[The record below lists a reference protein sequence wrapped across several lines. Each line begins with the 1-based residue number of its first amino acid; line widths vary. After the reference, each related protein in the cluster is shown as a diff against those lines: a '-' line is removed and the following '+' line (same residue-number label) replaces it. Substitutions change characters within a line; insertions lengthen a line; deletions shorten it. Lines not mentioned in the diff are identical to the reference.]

1 MTSGIPSIA
10 AAKPQDGKETS
21 RNPWTWIPT
30 LYLAEGLPY
39 VVVMTVSVIMYKGMG
54 ISNTDIALY
63 TSWLYLA
70 WVIKPLWSP
79 VVDILKTRRLWIW
92 VMQLLIGAGLAG
104 VALTIPTSHFFQYT
118 LAFLWL
124 LAFSS
129 ATHDI
134 AADGYYML
142 ATTEKEQAFFVGIRS
157 TFYRISMI
165 SGQGLLVILAGII
178 QSNTGLPKVEFQ
190 VRSAPGAPIV
200 QTSQADKPANDSAQ
214 AQLRV
219 LASAALVEINPDSGK
234 RKDID
239 GLIAAA
245 KDENSRNG
253 FYESGQK
260 PSESNSWWS
269 RYIWAPVKQF
279 FTSIGR
285 GIAAPFRA
293 IGTVLE
299 PFLRAHLAPKA
310 IGQSELTGNVG
321 IAHVQLSRPPGK
333 NIVITLAQSSGG
345 FFGFFKTASKNI
357 SVAEGARLQFNDE
370 NWNRP
375 AIVVFQLDSKLKGEA
390 SAFYEIRS
398 GNISISWAFTFF
410 VLVALFVFFGIYHK
424 FVLPRPLNDRPGTSD
439 SVVAFLKE
447 FFGTFGA
454 FFRKERIGMLLLF
467 LLCYRFAEAQLVKLV
482 TPFLL
487 DGREVGGLGLTT
499 GQVGFV
505 YGTIGIIALTCGG
518 LLGGMVAS
526 RHGLKFWLWP
536 MVLIMHLPDAVFV
549 YLAYAQPDNFALIS
563 LCVAIEQFGY
573 GFGFTAYMLYM
584 IYMARGQHETAHYA
598 ICTGFM
604 ALGMMLPGMFSGWL
618 QDIIGYQHF
627 FVWVMLA
634 TIPGF
639 LVVFFVPLD
648 AEFGRKGKPA

>member
-1 MTSGIPSIA
+1 MTSRTPSVGE
-10 AAKPQDGKETS
+10 AKSLDNKGTS
-21 RNPWTWIPT
+21 RNPWAWIPT

-39 VVVMTVSVIMYKGMG
+39 VIVMTVSVIMYKGMG
-54 ISNTDIALY
+54 ISNTDIAFY
-63 TSWLYLA
+63 TGWLYLA

-134 AADGYYML
+134 AADGFYML

-178 QSNTGLPKVEFQ
+178 QSCTGLPPISLEVEASPEATLVQKINPELFSTNLVASEKLQ
-190 VRSAPGAPIV
+190 VLAFP
-200 QTSQADKPANDSAQ
+200 
-214 AQLRV
+214 AQLEIRPEAGNKAETSAL
-219 LASAALVEINPDSGK
+219 LAD
-234 RKDID
+234 
-239 GLIAAA
+239 A
-245 KDENSRNG
+245 KAWNITNG
-253 FYESGQK
+253 FIRLRQFSQDEDNQ
-260 PSESNSWWS
+260 SESHSAWKRNVSG
-269 RYIWAPVKQF
+269 PL
-279 FTSIGR
+279 G
-285 GIAAPFRA
+285 
-293 IGTVLE
+293 E
-299 PFLRAHLAPKA
+299 FLRKHFGPENKSKSNEA
-310 IGQSELTGNVG
+310 GNVG
-321 IAHVQLSRPPGK
+321 ISYLRLSKPPGK
-333 NIVITLAQSSGG
+333 EIVISTSL
-345 FFGFFKTASKNI
+345 TAGDKSI
-357 SVAEGARLQFNDE
+357 SLVEGSRLVFDDQ
-370 NWNRP
+370 NWNKP
-375 AIVVFQLDSKLKGEA
+375 AIVVFQLDPKLRIKTSGT
-390 SAFYEIRS
+390 YDVRS
-398 GNISISWAFTFF
+398 GNIQLSWVVVFG
-410 VLVALFVFFGIYHK
+410 VLVVLFLFFGIYHK
-424 FVLPRPLNDRPGTSD
+424 FMLPAPISDRPGTAGSLI
-439 SVVAFLKE
+439 VFLEE

-454 FFRKERIGMLLLF
+454 FFRKERIGILLLF
-467 LLCYRFAEAQLVKLV
+467 LLFYRFAEAQLVKLV

-505 YGTIGIIALTCGG
+505 YGTVGIIALTCGG

-526 RHGLKFWLWP
+526 RWGLKFWLWP

-549 YLAYAQPDNFALIS
+549 YLAYGQPDNFAVIN

-584 IYMARGQHETAHYA
+584 IYIARGQHETAHYA

-648 AEFGRKGKPA
+648 AGFGKKSKAG

>member
-1 MTSGIPSIA
+1 MTSGTSSVA
-10 AAKPQDGKETS
+10 ATKPPDGKGIL
-21 RNPWTWIPT
+21 RNPWAWIPT

-92 VMQLLIGAGLAG
+92 VMQLVIGAGLAG

-134 AADGYYML
+134 AADGFYML

-165 SGQGLLVILAGII
+165 CGQGLLVILAGLI
-178 QSNTGLPKVEFQ
+178 QSHTGLPTVDLQVE
-190 VRSAPGAPIV
+190 AKAGAAVVHEIDPD
-200 QTSQADKPANDSAQ
+200 TLATATTNRDS
-214 AQLRV
+214 LR
-219 LASAALVEINPDSGK
+219 LIASSTRIEINPEQGDKAEVGAVLA
-234 RKDID
+234 
-239 GLIAAA
+239 GA
-245 KDENSRNG
+245 KEWNATNG
-253 FYESGQK
+253 FARVHQMTR
-260 PSESNSWWS
+260 SEDKKVKAESWW
-269 RYIWAPVKQF
+269 
-279 FTSIGR
+279 
-285 GIAAPFRA
+285 
-293 IGTVLE
+293 E
-299 PFLRAHLAPKA
+299 
-310 IGQSELTGNVG
+310 
-321 IAHVQLSRPPGK
+321 
-333 NIVITLAQSSGG
+333 
-345 FFGFFKTASKNI
+345 KNI
-357 SVAEGARLQFNDE
+357 SGPLGESLRKRFGPENKTKGDTAGNPGVTYLRLSKRPGNEIVVSVALASGDKSISLIEGSRLVFDDD
-370 NWNRP
+370 NWNKP
-375 AIVVFQLDSKLKGEA
+375 AAIVFQLDPKLRTQT
-390 SAFYEIRS
+390 SAFYEVRS
-398 GNISISWAFTFF
+398 GNIALSW
-410 VLVALFVFFGIYHK
+410 LVAFGVLAGLFFFFGIYHK
-424 FVLPRPLNDRPGTSD
+424 FMLPLPASDRPGAAFSLIT
-439 SVVAFLKE
+439 FLKE
-447 FFGTFGA
+447 FFATFGA
-454 FFRKERIGMLLLF
+454 FFRKQRIGVLLVFLLF
-467 LLCYRFAEAQLVKLV
+467 YRFAEAQLVKLV

-505 YGTIGIIALTCGG
+505 YGTVGIIALTCGG
-518 LLGGMVAS
+518 LLGGMLAS
-526 RHGLKFWLWP
+526 RRGLRFWLWP

-549 YLAYAQPDNFALIS
+549 YLAYAQPENFAIIN

-584 IYMARGQHETAHYA
+584 IYIARGKHETAHYA

-618 QDIIGYQHF
+618 QEIIGYQHF

-648 AEFGRKGKPA
+648 AGFGKKGKPA

>member
-1 MTSGIPSIA
+1 MTSGSSSVA
-10 AAKPQDGKETS
+10 AAKPPDGKGAS
-21 RNPWTWIPT
+21 RNPWVWIPT

-79 VVDILKTRRLWIW
+79 IVDILKTRRVWIW

-134 AADGYYML
+134 AADGFYML

-165 SGQGLLVILAGII
+165 SGQGLLVILAGAI
-178 QSNTGLPKVEFQ
+178 QSHTGLPTVSLQVE
-190 VRSAPGAPIV
+190 AMTAAKPV
-200 QTSQADKPANDSAQ
+200 QTFNPDFSPATSTNANV
-214 AQLRV
+214 LR
-219 LASAALVEINPDSGK
+219 LITSSNAIQINPEPKSK
-234 RKDID
+234 VAID
-239 GLIAAA
+239 ALLSMAREWNAT
-245 KDENSRNG
+245 NG
-253 FYESGQK
+253 F
-260 PSESNSWWS
+260 
-269 RYIWAPVKQF
+269 
-279 FTSIGR
+279 T
-285 GIAAPFRA
+285 
-293 IGTVLE
+293 
-299 PFLRAHLAPKA
+299 
-310 IGQSELTGNVG
+310 
-321 IAHVQLSRPPGK
+321 QLSRSEDKKAGSDTWWKRHVSVPLGEYLRRHFAPENK
-333 NIVITLAQSSGG
+333 NKSNATGNLGIAYLHLSMAPRSEMVVSLAHISGD
-345 FFGFFKTASKNI
+345 KSI
-357 SVAEGARLQFNDE
+357 SLVEGSRLIFDDQ
-370 NWNRP
+370 NWNKP
-375 AIVVFQLDSKLKGEA
+375 AAIMFQLDPKLRTHS
-390 SAFYEIRS
+390 SALFDVRS
-398 GNISISWAFTFF
+398 GNIALSWVIAFA
-410 VLVALFVFFGIYHK
+410 VLVALFLFFGIYHK
-424 FVLPRPLNDRPGTSD
+424 FLLPRPEKDQPGTANSIIT
-439 SVVAFLKE
+439 FLGE
-447 FFGTFGA
+447 FFATFGA
-454 FFRKERIGMLLLF
+454 FFRKDRIGVLLLF
-467 LLCYRFAEAQLVKLV
+467 LLFYRFAEAQLVKLV

-487 DGREVGGLGLTT
+487 DGREIGGMGLTT
-499 GQVGFV
+499 GQVGFA
-505 YGTIGIIALTCGG
+505 YGFVGIMALTCGG
-518 LLGGMVAS
+518 LLGGVLAS
-526 RHGLKFWLWP
+526 RQGLRFWLWP

-549 YLAYAQPDNFALIS
+549 YLAYAQPENFAVINI
-563 LCVAIEQFGY
+563 CVAIEQFGY

-584 IYMARGQHETAHYA
+584 IFIARGQHETAHYA

-618 QDIIGYQHF
+618 QEIIGYQHF

>member
-1 MTSGIPSIA
+1 MTSGISSLA
-10 AAKPQDGKETS
+10 AANPQDGKGTS

-39 VVVMTVSVIMYKGMG
+39 AVVMFVSVIMYKGMG
-54 ISNTDIALY
+54 ISNADIALY
-63 TSWLYLA
+63 TSWLYFP

-79 VVDILKTRRLWIW
+79 VVDMLKTRRLWIW
-92 VMQLLIGAGLAG
+92 VMQLLIGAGFAG

-134 AADGYYML
+134 AADGFYML
-142 ATTEKEQAFFVGIRS
+142 ATTENEQAFFVGIRS

-178 QSNTGLPKVEFQ
+178 QSNTGLPRVEIN
-190 VRSAPGAPIV
+190 VTATPGAPTIHAIQV
-200 QTSQADKPANDSAQ
+200 ERITDSATGE
-214 AQLRV
+214 LRV
-219 LASAALVEINPDSGK
+219 LVSQPSVEISPEPRSQQEIGP
-234 RKDID
+234 
-239 GLIAAA
+239 LIAAA
-245 KDENSRNG
+245 KETNSRNG
-253 FYESGQK
+253 FYESA
-260 PSESNSWWS
+260 PNAPELSSWWS
-269 RYIWAPVKQF
+269 RNILRPIKQF
-279 FTSIGR
+279 FAVLGH
-285 GIAAPFRA
+285 GLAAPFQLVGG
-293 IGTVLE
+293 ILE
-299 PFLRAHLAPKA
+299 PFLRAHFSPQKA
-310 IGQSELTGNVG
+310 GQSNLAGNIGV
-321 IAHVQLSRPPGK
+321 VRLQLSKPPGK
-333 NIVITLAQSSGG
+333 NIVVTLVQGSGG
-345 FFGFFKTASKNI
+345 FFGFFKSASKNI
-357 SVAEGARLQFNDE
+357 SVAEGSRLLFNDA
-370 NWNRP
+370 NWGKP
-375 AIVVFQLDSKLKGEA
+375 ATVVFQLDPKLKSNA
-390 SAFYEIRS
+390 VATYEVRS
-398 GNISISWAFTFF
+398 GDIPFSWAITFT
-410 VLVALFVFFGIYHK
+410 VLVVLFLFFCVYHK
-424 FVLPRPLNDRPGTSD
+424 FMLPLPARDSAGTANNVID
-439 SVVAFLKE
+439 FLKK
-447 FFGTFGA
+447 FFKTFGA
-454 FFRKERIGMLLLF
+454 FFGKDRIGILLLF
-467 LLCYRFAEAQLVKLV
+467 LLFYRFAEAQLVKLV

-487 DGREVGGLGLTT
+487 DAREVGGLRLNT

-549 YLAYAQPDNFALIS
+549 YLAYAQPDNFVLIN

-584 IYMARGQHETAHYA
+584 IYIARGQHETAHYA

-618 QDIIGYQHF
+618 QEIIGYQHF
-627 FVWVMLA
+627 FIWVMLA

-639 LVVFFVPLD
+639 VVVFFLPLD